1 MKILFVDDEPN
12 VLSGLRRM
20 LRSCRNEW
28 DMEFACGGEE
38 ALERLAAKEFDVVV
52 SDMKMPGMDG
62 LELLTAVRYNYPSTV
77 RIILSGQSDQER
89 VIRSVGP
96 AHRYLHKPCDAEYLI
111 SVVKKS
117 FKLQNELADNKL
129 SSLVAGIGSLP
140 SLPKVYTDLQ
150 EEIYSENASVDRI
163 GSLVSQD
170 MAMSAKILQLVNSSF
185 FGLPQRVNDPTHAVS
200 LLGIERIKP
209 LVLMAG
215 VFCQFQLNT
224 FKASTLTSLTEHSL
238 QVGMLAKEIASQ
250 ESTCEQEVEDAYI
263 AGMLHDIGML
273 VLMSYLS
280 DEYQQVIATAESTGR
295 KLWEVEQ
302 EVLGTNHA
310 MVGAYLLNLWGLP
323 NPIVEAVAWHH
334 RPESCIENQF
344 RPLTAVHVANQLVAK
359 KSPLDANGSIDAVC
373 LPYLERLGLAE
384 RLSAW
389 QDCVVANVIA
399 EA

>member
-1 MKILFVDDEPN
+1 MRVLFVDDEPN
-12 VLSGLRRM
+12 VLDGLRRM
-20 LRSCRNEW
+20 LRCCRKEW
-28 DMEFACGGEE
+28 TMKFACGGEE
-38 ALERLAAKEFDVVV
+38 ALERLSEEEFDVVV

-96 AHRYLHKPCDAEYLI
+96 AHQYLNKPCDADHLI
-111 SVVKKS
+111 SVVNKS
-117 FKLQNELADNKL
+117 FKLQNELSDSKL
-129 SSLVAGIGSLP
+129 TSLVAGIGSLP
-140 SLPKVYTDLQ
+140 SLPKVYSDLQ
-150 EEIYSENASVDRI
+150 EEIFSEDASVDRI
-163 GSLVSQD
+163 GELISQD

-185 FGLPQRVNDPTHAVS
+185 FGLPQRVNDPTLAAT

-215 VFCQFQLNT
+215 VFCQFQQEAFNANVLPD
-224 FKASTLTSLTEHSL
+224 LTEHSL
-238 QVGMLAKEIASQ
+238 QVGSIAKEIASV
-250 ESTCEQEVEDAYI
+250 ESACEQVVEDAHI

-273 VLMSYLS
+273 VLMSYLAE
-280 DEYQQVIATAESTGR
+280 EYVEIIKKAEQTDQ

-334 RPESCIENQF
+334 RPDEYVDSSFQ
-344 RPLTAVHVANQLVAK
+344 PLTAVHVANLITSTN
-359 KSPLDANGSIDAVC
+359 SPLDPNRTSNEISIS
-373 LPYLERLGLAE
+373 YLNRLGLSK
-384 RLSAW
+384 RLPIW
-389 QDCVVANVIA
+389 QTCANEQESI